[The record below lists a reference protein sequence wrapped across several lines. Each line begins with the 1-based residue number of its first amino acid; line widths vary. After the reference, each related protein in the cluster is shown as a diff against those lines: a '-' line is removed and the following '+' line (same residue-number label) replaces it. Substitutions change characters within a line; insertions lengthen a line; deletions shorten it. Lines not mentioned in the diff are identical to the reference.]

1 MKKVIDGKLYDTETA
16 EEICGYSFGNGGDFE
31 RVDETLYRTKKGIF
45 FIAGSG
51 GCQSK
56 YARATEPGWVGGG
69 GGIVTVAAAEALKFA
84 EVHGEADTIAKFFKI
99 EEA

>member
-1 MKKVIDGKLYDTETA
+1 MKKSIDGKIYNTETA
-16 EEICGYSFGNGGDFE
+16 DEICGYSFGNGGDFG
-31 RVDETLYRTKKGIF
+31 RVDETLYRTKKGVF

-56 YARATEPGWVGGG
+56 FAQATGPGWVGGG
-69 GGIVTVAAAEALKFA
+69 SGIEVVSEKEAMAFA
-84 EVHGEADTIAKFFKI
+84 ERHGTAEDVEKFFKV